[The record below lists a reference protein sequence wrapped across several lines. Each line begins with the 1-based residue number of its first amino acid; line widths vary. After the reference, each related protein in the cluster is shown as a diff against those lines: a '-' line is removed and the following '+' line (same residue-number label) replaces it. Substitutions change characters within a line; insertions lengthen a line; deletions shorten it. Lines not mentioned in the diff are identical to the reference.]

1 MSFKERYQIVST
13 LGKFSISF
21 PVGFTAFLGYVVVKQ
36 AFDIYSLA
44 VFAGIFLLS
53 SAASLL
59 NQIQEHKIDALMRR
73 TSKRPLPSALLSLGE
88 AGVIGGIFFILGC
101 LILYFVNLEALFWGI
116 MGLVWY
122 NFIYTPLKRVTAFSV
137 FPGAVVGAIPPIAGW
152 MAAGGE
158 FWDINLL
165 LFAFFFFIGQMPH
178 FWLLVI
184 KYGDQY
190 SDAGLP
196 SLTKL
201 FSIDQIMRINMVWLW
216 ASFVSAFFF
225 TVSKLIQSPIV
236 SILLIVSTLVM
247 MVWALYITF
256 FDARTHEQKIRPMFI
271 YFNSYYLWVMML
283 FILDVLI

>member
-1 MSFKERYQIVST
+1 
-13 LGKFSISF
+13 
-21 PVGFTAFLGYVVVKQ
+21 
-36 AFDIYSLA
+36 
-44 VFAGIFLLS
+44 
-53 SAASLL
+53 
-59 NQIQEHKIDALMRR
+59 MRR

-88 AGVIGGIFFILGC
+88 AGVIGGIFYSWVFNSLFCKSGGS
-101 LILYFVNLEALFWGI
+101 FWGI

-216 ASFVSAFFF
+216 AS
-225 TVSKLIQSPIV
+225 
-236 SILLIVSTLVM
+236 
-247 MVWALYITF
+247 LY
-256 FDARTHEQKIRPMFI
+256 R
-271 YFNSYYLWVMML
+271 L
-283 FILDVLI
+283 FSLQFQN

>member
-201 FSIDQIMRINMVWLW
+201 FSVDQIMRINMVWLW

-247 MVWALYITF
+247 MVWALYITL

-283 FILDVLI
+283 FILDLLI

>member
-36 AFDIYSLA
+36 VFDIYSLA

-256 FDARTHEQKIRPMFI
+256 FDVRTHEQKIRPMFI